1 MGASYPTNMSAQASE
16 STFGHTGFTGTCTWV
31 DPEHNLVYVFLSN
44 RTYPS
49 MHNNRLEKMDTRQR
63 IQGMIYKAIRPKGAS
78 GAASAQ

>member
-1 MGASYPTNMSAQASE
+1 
-16 STFGHTGFTGTCTWV
+16 
-31 DPEHNLVYVFLSN
+31 
-44 RTYPS
+44 